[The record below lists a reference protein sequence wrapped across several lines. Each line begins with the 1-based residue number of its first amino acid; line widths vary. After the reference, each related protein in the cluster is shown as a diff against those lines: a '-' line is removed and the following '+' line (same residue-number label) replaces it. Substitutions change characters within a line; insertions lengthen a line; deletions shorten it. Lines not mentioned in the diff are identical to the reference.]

1 MKIKHSINGS
11 ISLLAIVTLVTASLG
26 GAYYLLDQKADKHAQ
41 ESLSRLVD
49 DAQSKGVE
57 LKYKTVDAS
66 PLTRSIS
73 ITNFEI
79 KGKEQEPDINLG
91 NIKITGFNWQN
102 LNNKQSQL
110 PPKMTISINNGT
122 LDIKPSMSAND
133 ANLEALVATFG
144 EKLHFSTQL
153 AYDFNQ
159 DKGVLNISTSEILN
173 DNFHFNTK
181 LSFGGTDWLAE
192 INTTDTKNKPM
203 SDMMKTTLNSLSITF
218 KNDGIIEKIR
228 SVATKRTGQT
238 QEQLTKE
245 AVANMQQLRIVAEKN
260 WGPVF
265 VPMIDELIKF
275 AKKPEQ
281 LHLAINPAKP
291 LDSNT
296 FMLAMMGGDAA
307 LLDLIKKAQIKI
319 VAN

>member
-203 SDMMKTTLNSLSITF
+203 SDMMKTTLNSLFITF

-238 QEQLTKE
+238 QEQLTQE

-281 LHLAINPAKP
+281 LHLAINPDKP